1 MENSKF
7 KTKKTTKT
15 KSKTNTQEK
24 TKERSHM
31 HRLSLQ
37 DDLRTNAISS
47 SNKDISSLSSQ
58 TNKINLTEH
67 IKYIAHI
74 SKEGKG
80 DDGLPKTNQ
89 DNYLAIDQLLGL
101 SDAKIYAVMDGHGTA
116 GHLISNYVK
125 KHFRSQ
131 YENNKAFLT
140 VKNIND
146 LYKLLTNNNYELIK
160 QLFSECEKSLDKSG
174 IDITFSGTTCVMVFQ
189 IGNHLI
195 CANVGDSRAI
205 MVTSK
210 DEIVQLN
217 RDHKPELPE
226 EKKRIE
232 SKGGE
237 ISQYEEDGIKSGPFR
252 VWKKNE
258 MYPGIAMSRSI
269 GDSIAT
275 ELGVISRPEI
285 IEKELQEGE
294 IKFIIIASDGVWE
307 FLSNEDVRDRIMPYY
322 NKKDPLQACKDL
334 ISKSTEY
341 WENEDIVV
349 DDITVIS
356 LFF

>member
-1 MENSKF
+1 MENGKS
-7 KTKKTTKT
+7 KTKKATKT

-24 TKERSHM
+24 TKERSNV

-37 DDLRTNAISS
+37 GDLRADALPSN
-47 SNKDISSLSSQ
+47 NKDISSLTSQ
-58 TNKINLTEH
+58 TKKINLTDH

-80 DDGLPKTNQ
+80 EDGLPKTNQ
-89 DNYLAIDQLLGL
+89 DNYLAIDKFLGL

-116 GHLISNYVK
+116 GHMISNYVK
-125 KHFRSQ
+125 NHFRSQ
-131 YENNKAFLT
+131 FENNKAFLT
-140 VKNIND
+140 AKNIND
-146 LYKLLTNNNYELIK
+146 VYKLLTNNNYELIK
-160 QLFSECEKSLDKSG
+160 QLFANCETSLDKSG

-205 MVTSK
+205 MVTSN
-210 DEIVQLN
+210 DEIVQLS
-217 RDHKPELPE
+217 RDHKPELQE

-285 IEKELQEGE
+285 IETELREGE
-294 IKFIIIASDGVWE
+294 VKFIILASDGVWE
-307 FLSNEDVRDRIMPYY
+307 FLSNEDVKDMVIPYY

-334 ISKSTEY
+334 INKSTEH
-341 WENEDIVV
+341 WESEDIVV
-349 DDITVIS
+349 DDITVIA